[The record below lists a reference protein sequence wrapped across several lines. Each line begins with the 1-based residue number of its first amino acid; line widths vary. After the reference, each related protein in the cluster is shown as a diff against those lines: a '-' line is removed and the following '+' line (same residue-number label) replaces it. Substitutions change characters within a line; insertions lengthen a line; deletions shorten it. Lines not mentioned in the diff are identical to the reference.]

1 MEKDAW
7 QSAQQQLQNLAKVM
21 KIEEQFYNSLREPEK
36 ILTKKLKIKL
46 DSGKEQ
52 EFEAWRVQYNSAL
65 GPYKGGIRFHPEESL
80 NTIKAL
86 AFWMTWKCAVAGLPF
101 GGAKG
106 GIKCD
111 PKNLSTNELERLSR
125 AYVRAFWKELGQD
138 KDIPAPDVGTSSREM
153 AWMLDEYEK
162 LKGVHEPGFITGKP
176 ISLGGSKGRESA
188 TGRGVAYS
196 IAEAAKFLKF
206 DLSNAT
212 AAVQGFGN
220 VGFWSAKLLKDL
232 YNVKIIAIS
241 DSKGGIYNEEGLDVD
256 AVAKWKAKNGTVLGF
271 QNAKQI
277 SNEEILTLKC
287 DILVPA
293 ALEGQINAK
302 IAENLKCK
310 ILAEAANG
318 PTLPEADPI
327 IEKKNIFL
335 IPDILCNS
343 GGVTV
348 SYLEWVQN
356 RTGYYWEEEEVC
368 QKLQKVMSGAFAEVL
383 KEHLERKISMRLAAF
398 VSATHRL
405 LDAVLARGFGGKNA

>member
-1 MEKDAW
+1 MDAW
-7 QSAQQQLQNLAKVM
+7 ASAQKQLSDLAAFL
-21 KIEEQFYNSLREPEK
+21 KIDKALYEKLSSPEK
-36 ILTKKLKIKL
+36 ILTAKLKIKM

-52 EFEAWRVQYNSAL
+52 EFEAYRVQYNGSL

-111 PKNLSTNELERLSR
+111 PKKLSPGELERLCR
-125 AYVRAFWKELGQD
+125 AYVRAFWQNLGQD
-138 KDIPAPDVGTSSREM
+138 KDVPAPDVGTSAREM

-162 LKGVHEPGFITGKP
+162 LTSSHQPGFVTGKP
-176 ISLGGSKGRESA
+176 IVLGGSKGREQA
-188 TGRGVAYS
+188 TGRGVAYVV
-196 IAEAAKFLKF
+196 AEAAKFLKI
-206 DLSNAT
+206 DLRKST

-220 VGFWSAKLLKDL
+220 VGFWSAKLLNKL
-232 YNVKIIAIS
+232 FGVKIVAIS
-241 DSKGGIYNEEGLDVD
+241 DSKGGIYSEKGIDID
-256 AVAKWKAKNGTVLGF
+256 ALEQWKAKTGSVVGF
-271 QNAKQI
+271 QGTKQI
-277 SNEEILTLKC
+277 SNEELLTCNC

-293 ALEGQINAK
+293 ALENQITTEIAK
-302 IAENLKCK
+302 KLKCK

-327 IEKKNIFL
+327 IEQRGIFL

-356 RTGYYWEEEEVC
+356 RTGYYWEEEEVH
-368 QKLQKVMSGAFAEVL
+368 QKLQKVISSAFANVL
-383 KEHLERKISMRLAAF
+383 KEKINNNIPMRLAAY
-398 VSATHRL
+398 VAAAHRL
-405 LDAVLARGFGGKNA
+405 LDAVLARGQNA